1 MTAAERRPR
10 RPNGAPEA
18 IPISVKVPPEI
29 LAPAKAKAARDGVA
43 LSKVIVDH
51 LAEYA
56 AQ

>member
-1 MTAAERRPR
+1 MTARRPR
-10 RPNGAPEA
+10 RPNGAPGA

-29 LAPAKAKAARDGVA
+29 LEPAKAKAEAEGVT

-56 AQ
+56 SQ